1 MSENQDYSV
10 LSVPKGCRAKIRS
23 DRSTVFL
30 HDFQPPPKTQ
40 FLIARSVPRPEAAP
54 APVVSVSG
62 VERERLEA
70 AQKYRADHLLAMR
83 ERAKGLTAESGFNAE
98 SIACWEDG
106 IDDLIS
112 EVARHL

>member
-40 FLIARSVPRPEAAP
+40 FLIAREVAKPAP
-54 APVVSVSG
+54 APERVVSPSG

-70 AQKYRADHLLAMR
+70 AQKFRADHLLKMG
-83 ERAKGLTAESGFNAE
+83 EVSKGLTANSGLSDEAVN
-98 SIACWEDG
+98 CWRDG
-106 IDDLIS
+106 IQELIKS
-112 EVARHL
+112 VAMYL